1 MQIDIRSNVRQV
13 SAWLDEAQRQQLPF
27 ATALAMTR
35 TAQDVKSEEISV
47 MKRVFDRPTNYTLN
61 ALFVRPAT
69 KRDLIASVEFKEFAG
84 KGTPAKRFLN
94 PEVYGGGRSRKSHER
109 RLAGF
114 MQGASYT
121 AIARGYPRDAHGNIP
136 GSTYVRILS
145 QLGASAD
152 PAQNATGSRR
162 SKAKRAKSRYFIP
175 VSGGGLKP
183 GVYERIS
190 SSSSGEKRQ
199 KGVRKPKDKVRG
211 VLMFVRPPHY
221 AKRFPFHET
230 GAAVVAERFDDN
242 FKAAFQFAMGT
253 AKTPK

>member
-61 ALFVRPAT
+61 SLFVRPAT

-94 PEVYGGGRSRKSHER
+94 PHVHGGGRSHKRSER
-109 RLAGF
+109 LLMSSGLSSFGGF
-114 MQGASYT
+114 TVLGRSA
-121 AIARGYPRDAHGNIP
+121 PRDSHGNMT
-136 GSTYVRILS
+136 GGQYTKLLS
-145 QLGASAD
+145 QVRASGDATS
-152 PAQNATGSRR
+152 NASGSRR
-162 SKAKRAKSRYFIP
+162 SKAKRKTGGHFIAEH
-175 VSGGGLKP
+175 GNRLKP
-183 GVYERIS
+183 GVYQRE
-190 SSSSGEKRQ
+190 GQ
-199 KGVRKPKDKVRG
+199 NVKPILIFTKAPVYR
-211 VLMFVRPPHY
+211 
-221 AKRFPFHET
+221 KRFPFYET
-230 GAAVVAERFDDN
+230 ASTVVAARFDDN